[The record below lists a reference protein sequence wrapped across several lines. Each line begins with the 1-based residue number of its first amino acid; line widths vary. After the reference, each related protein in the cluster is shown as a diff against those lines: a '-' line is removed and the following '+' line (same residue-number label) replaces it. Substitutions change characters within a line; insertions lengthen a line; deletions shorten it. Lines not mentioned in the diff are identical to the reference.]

1 MLWTK
6 PIERHV
12 AMARKARVFTSS
24 EIKEIFRL
32 FDAGESTAHIGQR
45 QMPPCSG
52 QLIGRVLK
60 ARLGDLRA
68 VKALAKM
75 RGLIRREG
83 LRHEEY
89 REGFHA
95 GYLMGLTH
103 VNLHGLGRAHDY
115 CNKTLLPWREAG
127 LENPPEFHGSP

>member
-1 MLWTK
+1 
-6 PIERHV
+6 
-12 AMARKARVFTSS
+12 MARKARQFTLA
-24 EIKEIFRL
+24 ETKEIFRL
-32 FDAGESTAHIGQR
+32 FDAGESTEHIGQR
-45 QMPPCSG
+45 QIPPCSG

-68 VKALAKM
+68 AKARAKT

-83 LRHEEY
+83 SRHEEY

-103 VNLHGLGRAHDY
+103 VNLHGLEPARDY
-115 CNKTLLPWREAG
+115 CNKTLLSWREAG

>member
-1 MLWTK
+1 M
-6 PIERHV
+6 P
-12 AMARKARVFTSS
+12 RKARAFTSS
-24 EIKEIFRL
+24 EIKEMIRL
-32 FDAGESTAHIGQR
+32 LNLGESTARIGQR
-45 QMPPCSG
+45 QTPPASA
-52 QLIGRVLK
+52 QVVGRALK

-68 VKALAKM
+68 VKALAKT

-103 VNLHGLGRAHDY
+103 VNLHGLEPAHDY
-115 CNKTLLPWREAG
+115 CVGTLLPWREAG